1 MSRKAVL
8 DEALRLVCADRELTH
23 GSPDDVFMRIS
34 ALWSVYIGADI
45 KPEDVCHMMTLLKMA
60 RMEYGQVNGDDYVDS
75 IGYQAL
81 AAELAG
87 VNV

>member
-1 MSRKAVL
+1 LEKAIKL
-8 DEALRLVCADRELTH
+8 TTGDRQRQH
-23 GSPDDVFMRIS
+23 GDPDDVFGRAAM
-34 ALWSVYIGADI
+34 LWSAYTCINI
-45 KPEDVCHMMTLLKMA
+45 KAEDVCHLMTLLKMA
-60 RMEYGQVNGDDYVDS
+60 RMEFGETNGDDYCDS